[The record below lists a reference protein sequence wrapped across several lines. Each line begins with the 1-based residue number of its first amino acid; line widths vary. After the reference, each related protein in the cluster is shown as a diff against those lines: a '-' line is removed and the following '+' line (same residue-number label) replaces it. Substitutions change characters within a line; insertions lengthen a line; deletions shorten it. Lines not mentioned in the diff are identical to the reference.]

1 MRVKK
6 VILLGESNY
15 VLDVVLERHNDCVYL
30 AQLAASG
37 EIELVIPDY
46 SFAEV
51 EAKLREIESQFLLVF
66 ERAKAVLEK
75 LLTSRREK
83 KAHARRQSALDECN
97 VHIHASVKE
106 ARDALEALQAVALP
120 IAFTSN
126 IDAAAK
132 LRRVRGRPPHDIK
145 DLEIYESILAFARL
159 NQSPDVAMV
168 FLERDVTHFDVP
180 EVKSELAAVGVEIY
194 FMAGEAV
201 KRIRELLGK

>member
-1 MRVKK
+1 
-6 VILLGESNY
+6 
-15 VLDVVLERHNDCVYL
+15 
-30 AQLAASG
+30 
-37 EIELVIPDY
+37 
-46 SFAEV
+46 
-51 EAKLREIESQFLLVF
+51 
-66 ERAKAVLEK
+66 
-75 LLTSRREK
+75 
-83 KAHARRQSALDECN
+83 
-97 VHIHASVKE
+97 
-106 ARDALEALQAVALP
+106 LEALQAVALP
-120 IAFTSN
+120 IAFTPN